1 LETSRGSLQ
10 VIEKFQPRIKVKVCG
25 TTSLKDALFA
35 VESGADALGFLF
47 YKKSPRCISQK
58 EVKDI
63 VAQLPPFVETV
74 GVFVNEASDKVN
86 RIAEQCR
93 LTAVQLHGDESPAFC
108 RRIKRRVI
116 KAFRVQDADSFKGMS
131 NYDVSGFLLDSY
143 NDESRGGTGK
153 VFDWNL
159 ALRAKKQGFVI
170 LAGGLNPYN
179 VYTAIHRVKPYGV
192 DVCSGVE
199 KSPGVKDFTK
209 IDEFI
214 KSVRKFR

>member
-1 LETSRGSLQ
+1 

-35 VESGADALGFLF
+35 VESGADALGFVF

-63 VAQLPPFVETV
+63 VVQLPPFVETV

-116 KAFRVQDADSFKGMS
+116 KVFRVLDADSFKGIS

-153 VFDWNL
+153 AFDWNL
-159 ALRAKKQGFVI
+159 ALRAKKQGPII

-199 KSPGVKDFTK
+199 KSPGVKDFIK

>member
-1 LETSRGSLQ
+1 MPCLQ
-10 VIEKFQPRIKVKVCG
+10 LKVE
-25 TTSLKDALFA
+25 LMHWALF
-35 VESGADALGFLF
+35 FIR
-47 YKKSPRCISQK
+47 KPRWISQK

-86 RIAEQCR
+86 RLAEQCR

-116 KAFRVQDADSFKGMS
+116 KVFRVQDADSFKGIS

-159 ALRAKKQGFVI
+159 ALRAKKQGPII

-199 KSPGVKDFTK
+199 KSPGVKDFIK

>member
-1 LETSRGSLQ
+1 M
-10 VIEKFQPRIKVKVCG
+10 IEKFQPRIKIKVCG
-25 TTSLKDALFA
+25 TTNLKDALFA
-35 VESGADALGFLF
+35 VDSGADAIGFIF
-47 YKKSPRCISQK
+47 CKKSPRYILQK
-58 EVKDI
+58 EAKDI
-63 VAQLPPFVETV
+63 VVKLPPFVETV
-74 GVFVNEASDKVN
+74 GVFVNETSDKVN
-86 RIAEQCR
+86 RIAEQCK
-93 LTAVQLHGDESPAFC
+93 LTAIQLHGDESPAFC

-116 KAFRVQDADSFKGMS
+116 KAFRVRDANSFKGMA

-153 VFDWNL
+153 TFDWNL
-159 ALRAKKQGFVI
+159 ALRAKKQGPII

-199 KSPGVKDFTK
+199 KSPGIKDSAK
-209 IDEFI
+209 MDEFI

>member
-1 LETSRGSLQ
+1 
-10 VIEKFQPRIKVKVCG
+10 
-25 TTSLKDALFA
+25 LFA
-35 VESGADALGFLF
+35 VESGADALGFVF

-63 VAQLPPFVETV
+63 VVQLPPFVETV

-116 KAFRVQDADSFKGMS
+116 KVFRVQDADSFKGIS

-159 ALRAKKQGFVI
+159 ALRAKKQGPII

-199 KSPGVKDFTK
+199 KSPGVKDFIK